1 MVTLIVPSQAAISFC
16 ALQNAFVGNR
26 RRMIDLRTVLVLHLF
41 LVDYAGEQ
49 LAVGLVNN
57 FVQCICERGKFG
69 SSPEVS
75 VISSKSSILS
85 LPLHEHHPLHY
96 FSLFSALLLEL
107 THVQVA
113 PSRLPFLRLLD
124 AQRRHQPEAR
134 LAVGEDPHHPTAALY
149 LLVEPL
155 LAVGRADAP
164 LVALGKARQVRH
176 SSMCSSRCSATFLWL
191 RPRHFWAISEA
202 RARACALLVAAKI
215 ALRSAPSSL
224 RLARPTM
231 PSRFLA

>member
-124 AQRRHQPEAR
+124 AQRRHQLRHAWR
-134 LAVGEDPHHPTAALY
+134 LGKILTT
-149 LLVEPL
+149 LLRRFISWL
-155 LAVGRADAP
+155 SLSWP
-164 LVALGKARQVRH
+164 LVVRMRLWWLSGKARQVRH

-191 RPRHFWAISEA
+191 RSRHFWAISEA

>member
-1 MVTLIVPSQAAISFC
+1 MTRDSTSNAAFS
-16 ALQNAFVGNR
+16 LAFR
-26 RRMIDLRTVLVLHLF
+26 
-41 LVDYAGEQ
+41 
-49 LAVGLVNN
+49 
-57 FVQCICERGKFG
+57 

-164 LVALGKARQVRH
+164 LVALGEGQA
-176 SSMCSSRCSATFLWL
+176 
-191 RPRHFWAISEA
+191 SETLLDVLLKVL
-202 RARACALLVAAKI
+202 CDLLVAA
-215 ALRSAPSSL
+215 LSP
-224 RLARPTM
+224 
-231 PSRFLA
+231 